1 MFYCFLDVAVNCGT
15 LASPS
20 NGWIQKKT
28 GETFG
33 AVHIFM
39 CNVAEGYLMRGSKE
53 RRCLASASWSGVQ
66 PICYRKFS
74 DQNLDVTFISH
85 FRLYRCAIQK
95 KVQRLIRIAYNKLF
109 FTTVQTCDAPRKP
122 DHGKLASKPSNKYF
136 FGNVVEY
143 QCNNGFSPRGHET
156 TRCQI
161 HGNWSNPAPTCL
173 SKLDF
178 CSI

>member
-33 AVHIFM
+33 ALHIFM

-53 RRCLASASWSGVQ
+53 RRCLANASWSGVQ

-74 DQNLDVTFISH
+74 DHNLYATFISH

-95 KVQRLIRIAYNKLF
+95 KSSTVNKESL
-109 FTTVQTCDAPRKP
+109 QQ
-122 DHGKLASKPSNKYF
+122 NYF
-136 FGNVVEY
+136 FYHSTN
-143 QCNNGFSPRGHET
+143 
-156 TRCQI
+156 
-161 HGNWSNPAPTCL
+161 L
-173 SKLDF
+173 
-178 CSI
+178 